1 VSNEAGCL
9 FVVSTPIGNL
19 DDITLRAARTLGEV
33 DRILAEDTRHTRRL
47 LAHLGVTTPLQSM
60 HEHNEAAGLPALIA
74 QLQAGRRFALVSDA
88 GTPLVSDPGFPL
100 VRACRANAIDVVP
113 VPGASALIAA
123 LSVAG
128 LPTDRFRF
136 EGFLP
141 RRQAARR
148 ESLAQLGT
156 ERVTLV
162 FYESSHRI
170 VESLQDCVATFGGER
185 PAAIARELTKLHE
198 TVKTATLA
206 ELADWVRADANQQR
220 GEIVLLVGGLQD
232 GDGPHEHDELLRI
245 LLAELPV
252 RQAAGIAARY
262 TGQGRN
268 AVYRRALELQ
278 QA

>member
-9 FVVSTPIGNL
+9 FVVATPIGNL
-19 DDITLRAARTLGEV
+19 DDITVRAVRTLGEV

-47 LAHLGVTTPLQSM
+47 LSHLGITTPLQSM
-60 HEHNEAAGLPALIA
+60 HEHNEAAELPDLIA

-100 VRACRANAIDVVP
+100 VRACRANAIDVIP
-113 VPGASALIAA
+113 VPGVSALIAA

-141 RRQAARR
+141 MRASARR
-148 ESLAQLGT
+148 EHLKELAA

-170 VESLQDCVATFGGER
+170 VESLDDCVVVFGGQR
-185 PAAIARELTKLHE
+185 PAAIARELTKRHE
-198 TVKTATLA
+198 TVKSAALA
-206 ELADWVRADANQQR
+206 GLADWVRADANQQR
-220 GEIVLLVGGLQD
+220 GEFVLLVGGMQ
-232 GDGPHEHDELLRI
+232 GAEQPQEHDALLRV

-262 TGQGRN
+262 TGQSRN
-268 AVYRRALELQ
+268 AAYRRALELQ